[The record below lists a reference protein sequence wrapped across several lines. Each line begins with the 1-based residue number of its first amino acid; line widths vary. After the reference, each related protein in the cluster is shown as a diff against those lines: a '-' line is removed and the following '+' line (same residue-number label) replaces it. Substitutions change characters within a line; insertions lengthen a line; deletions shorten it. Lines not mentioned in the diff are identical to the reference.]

1 MASPT
6 ETAAPSAAALARRLN
21 LFDATMLVM
30 GGIVGAGI
38 FVNPAVVAQVVTTWQ
53 AALGAWAVGG
63 LFALVGAFIYAELAA
78 RRPAVGGQYAYIREA
93 FHPLAAFLYA
103 WTLLLVSQSGGMA
116 AVAMTFARYFR
127 ALPHLA
133 ASDGAIAVAA
143 TALLTVVNCLGVR
156 AGSNLQSVF
165 MVLKIGAVAMLVG
178 LGFLAAPHAAP
189 AAAAAGTTDLP
200 AFGAALVPVLF
211 AYGGWQ
217 TSSFVAGELR
227 SP

>member
-6 ETAAPSAAALARRLN
+6 ETVAPPAGALARRLN

-38 FVNPAVVAQVVTTWQ
+38 FVNPAVVAQEVTTWQ

-63 LFALVGAFIYAELAA
+63 LFALTGAFIYAELAA
-78 RRPAVGGQYAYIREA
+78 RRPAVGGQYAYLREA

-127 ALPHLA
+127 ELTAIG
-133 ASDGAIAVAA
+133 ASDAVVALSA
-143 TALLTVVNCLGVR
+143 LALLTVVNCLGVR
-156 AGSNLQSVF
+156 AGSNLQSAF
-165 MVLKIGAVAMLVG
+165 MVLKIGAIAMLI
-178 LGFLAAPHAAP
+178 
-189 AAAAAGTTDLP
+189 
-200 AFGAALVPVLF
+200 
-211 AYGGWQ
+211 
-217 TSSFVAGELR
+217 
-227 SP
+227 

>member
-63 LFALVGAFIYAELAA
+63 LFALTGAFIYAELAA
-78 RRPAVGGQYAYIREA
+78 RRPAVGGQYAYLREA

-116 AVAMTFARYFR
+116 AVAMTFARYFHELTAITASASLI
-127 ALPHLA
+127 AL
-133 ASDGAIAVAA
+133 
-143 TALLTVVNCLGVR
+143 
-156 AGSNLQSVF
+156 
-165 MVLKIGAVAMLVG
+165 VAME
-178 LGFLAAPHAAP
+178 
-189 AAAAAGTTDLP
+189 
-200 AFGAALVPVLF
+200 ALTIVHCI
-211 AYGGWQ
+211 GM
-217 TSSFVAGELR
+217 R
-227 SP
+227 SGST